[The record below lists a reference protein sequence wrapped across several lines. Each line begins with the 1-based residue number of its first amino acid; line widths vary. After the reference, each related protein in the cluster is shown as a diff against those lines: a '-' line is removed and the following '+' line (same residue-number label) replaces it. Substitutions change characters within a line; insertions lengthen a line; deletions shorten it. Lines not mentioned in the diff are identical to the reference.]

1 MEQKVE
7 DERVN
12 QQKQKKGEDATIY
25 ENLILLT
32 LIGAVQLL
40 LCCVIQACSKKKK
53 SRPTM
58 NLNQ

>member
-12 QQKQKKGEDATIY
+12 QQKQKKGRMPRY
-25 ENLILLT
+25 NENLILLT

-40 LCCVIQACSKKKK
+40 LCCVIQACSQKK
-53 SRPTM
+53 
-58 NLNQ
+58 NLGQL